1 MKISLFACLFAVVLA
16 KKEKGPLLRIRK
28 SVGLVRSWIDEQLDG
43 YRRLPRVDRIVD
55 RIEAKLRA
63 SFNATTEE
71 VVCKP
76 PRAGSLKPEIPE
88 EEDESVQL
96 RKWPKDPQLQI
107 KKMAKNFRKIANDYT
122 QACRK
127 HFKVISL
134 SNKLEVALG
143 KGLLDVIR
151 NPPSGSGDSSGD

>member
-1 MKISLFACLFAVVLA
+1 
-16 KKEKGPLLRIRK
+16 
-28 SVGLVRSWIDEQLDG
+28 
-43 YRRLPRVDRIVD
+43 
-55 RIEAKLRA
+55 
-63 SFNATTEE
+63 

-151 NPPSGSGDSSGD
+151 NPPSGSGGSSGD